1 MNFDPLLILAPH
13 TDDAELGCGATIAFL
28 LEAGIRVYVAVFSTA
43 EESLPAGAL
52 PGELK
57 REFLEAMVSL
67 GIPREHL
74 FMYDYPVR
82 RLSYYRQEVLE
93 KLVQLRRDVR
103 PSVVF
108 LPASSDLHQDHQVV
122 HLEGLRAFKDITVWG
137 YELPWNH
144 VTFSAN
150 AFMVVERRHLEEK
163 WKALQAYR
171 SQFALGRPYFS
182 WDFIEGLARVRG
194 TQVKS
199 EYAEAYE
206 VIRIKISLD
215 RSSGKS

>member
-13 TDDAELGCGATIAFL
+13 TDDAELGCGATIAYL

-43 EESLPAGAL
+43 EASLPAGV
-52 PGELK
+52 PTGELK
-57 REFLEAMVSL
+57 KEFFEAMVAL
-67 GIPREHL
+67 GIPQDHL
-74 FMYDYPVR
+74 FIYDYPVR
-82 RLSYYRQEVLE
+82 CLSSYRQDVLE
-93 KLVQLRRDVR
+93 RLVQLRREIQ
-103 PSVVF
+103 PSAVF

-122 HLEGLRAFKDITVWG
+122 HVEGLRAFKDITVWG

-150 AFMVVERRHLEEK
+150 AFMVVERRHLEKK
-163 WKALQAYR
+163 WKALQAYKT
-171 SQFALGRPYFS
+171 QFILGRPYFS

-199 EYAEAYE
+199 EYGEAYE
-206 VIRIKISLD
+206 VIRVKVDL
-215 RSSGKS
+215 R